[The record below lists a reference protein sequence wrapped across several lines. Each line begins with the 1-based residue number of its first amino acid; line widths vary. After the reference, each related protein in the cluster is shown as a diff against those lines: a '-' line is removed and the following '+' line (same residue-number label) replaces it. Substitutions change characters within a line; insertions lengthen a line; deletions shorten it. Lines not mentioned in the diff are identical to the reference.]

1 MDKTPF
7 EVFESEVKRLEGR
20 MGRRDEGRRLKDG
33 ASLAVSTAQS
43 RSAVQKF
50 AAGIVSD
57 PKRLANFQV
66 SAAGRD
72 PVLLA
77 AIAGPRAMANLS
89 GVAVA
94 DGRKPDILEKI
105 AAKAARDHLELASK
119 NPALAA
125 RREAQWQSQR
135 KVMSRGFM
143 AGALREVSDT
153 YVRSVSQT
161 ISAGQNGRASVAP
174 VPGWRPEGAFRS
186 MATLSPQMAAVQG
199 PVQAQSRV
207 PKEFR
212 DNPVLNRSFA
222 RAALAAQLADSR
234 AGVAGSAVGFR
245 QAFRKYYAASVDAV
259 TRATNRV
266 GAGLDAAA
274 SRARRG
280 REAVVS
286 GARAGRDGVR
296 DGARAA
302 GRSVA
307 AGGRAVRDGSAAGG
321 RAVRDGAA
329 AGGRA
334 VRDGVAAGSREV
346 RDRAAAGG
354 RVVRDG
360 LTAGGRAVKAGGARA
375 VGAGVAAGGQAI
387 DRFDRFM
394 ERTERKAAALVVG
407 GAVAARLG
415 VVNMVSR
422 AATNIASAASRVVG
436 NAVTNPV
443 AMARFQKQLKSHM
456 QEGPE
461 ATKSFLSKTLSS
473 KSGRSVA
480 MKAGLDKM
488 TIAAALGPKD
498 LETGL
503 RGHPLFGVVVNR
515 DPGAEELYRRGG
527 SRVALSSLSRGR
539 AAGLGLGAESAS
551 LAASEVDLLRAFGDC
566 AQSRD
571 ERCLDARGQLV
582 GGTRTLRN
590 HFVDPNLASLTRSGP
605 PSSPLQDDPEFRDLR
620 EELCARSAGYSSGS
634 DCPDMKFAEHAQEVR
649 DISNNDFVLECARDG
664 KLFDSDREGVLKLV
678 RDNRL
683 PDRDLNQSTL
693 LELEKTRDSV
703 MEGGRNAK
711 LVRDAR
717 ADEFDDS
724 RRSALSVLDDDW
736 ASGRRGE
743 GLEPVAG
750 EDKRSPVPTPMQR
763 QFAAERVAD
772 LRLALS
778 PAAQAD
784 ARENGIDSVNPRNAS
799 DRVVLRDIEICRE
812 TISDYEQSKGNPDYA
827 RDKARDKRSAP
838 ASERSDRASRS
849 AADAPAAPSTPASRE
864 GVPAASAPPAE
875 KGRAANAA
883 RPAEPPRAARSDPA
897 PAVASPASA
906 ASPDVVASPAAK
918 PSAGPPRAAA
928 PEPQKPVAGRS
939 AASPAAPEPEKAAR
953 AAAAAS
959 KPAPAPA
966 QAARGHAAGEPKVG
980 DQPARA
986 GGRAAKSAPAP
997 AQPARANAPSN
1008 PKVEKKLAS
1017 AIVLRV
1023 AGKERRAA
1031 NVIKQVVRNHA
1042 DHFTTDAARQKV
1054 CQGAEKHARAVLKG
1068 RKLPEGANLSLDP
1081 SRLQAPRAQQ
1091 RTSASPAAR
1100 GAASAGRASSQ
1111 SGQRKPAAAAA
1122 RKAVQ
1127 PAKRVSGGPSA
1138 PGGAA
1143 GSRASRAA
1151 SGGRDAAASG
1161 DSPAFAPPNRAAFKR
1176 GGASDRAPVARPSVA
1191 GAPAPPA
1198 PAKDKGQDRPAAAS
1212 QR

>member
-105 AAKAARDHLELASK
+105 AAKAAREHLELASK

-153 YVRSVSQT
+153 YVKSVSQT

-186 MATLSPQMAAVQG
+186 MGTLSPQMAAVQG

-286 GARAGRDGVR
+286 GARAGRDGVL
-296 DGARAA
+296 DGARAT
-302 GRSVA
+302 GRGV
-307 AGGRAVRDGSAAGG
+307 AAGG

-334 VRDGVAAGSREV
+334 VRDGVAAG
-346 RDRAAAGG
+346 
-354 RVVRDG
+354 
-360 LTAGGRAVKAGGARA
+360 GRAVKAGAAGGARA
-375 VGAGVAAGGQAI
+375 VGEGF
-387 DRFDRFM
+387 DRGARAVGEGFDRFEHFVARM
-394 ERTERKAAALVVG
+394 DRKATALVVG
-407 GAVAARLG
+407 GVVAARVG

-422 AATNIASAASRVVG
+422 AATNIARAASRVVG

-456 QEGPE
+456 KEGPE

-503 RGHPLFGVVVNR
+503 RGHSLFGALANR
-515 DPGAEELYRRGG
+515 DPGAEELYRRDG
-527 SRVALSSLSRGR
+527 SRVGLSSLSRGR

-571 ERCLDARGQLV
+571 ERCLDARGQLA

-664 KLFDSDREGVLKLV
+664 KLFDSDSQGVLKLV
-678 RDNRL
+678 RENRL

-693 LELEKTRDSV
+693 LELEKARDSV

-736 ASGRRGE
+736 AGGRSGE

-750 EDKRSPVPTPMQR
+750 EDKRSPIPTPMQR

-784 ARENGIDSVNPRNAS
+784 ARENGLDSVNPRNAS

-812 TISDYEQSKGNPDYA
+812 TISDYELSKGNPDHA

-838 ASERSDRASRS
+838 APERSDRASRS

-864 GVPAASAPPAE
+864 GAPAASAPPAE
-875 KGRAANAA
+875 KDRAANAA

-897 PAVASPASA
+897 PAVAPAVASPGSA
-906 ASPDVVASPAAK
+906 ASPDAAAPPAAK

-928 PEPQKPVAGRS
+928 PESQKPVAAPS
-939 AASPAAPEPEKAAR
+939 AASPAAPEPQKAAR
-953 AAAAAS
+953 AAGAAS

-966 QAARGHAAGEPKVG
+966 QAAQGHAAGERKVG

-986 GGRAAKSAPAP
+986 GVPAAKSAPAP
-997 AQPARANAPSN
+997 AQPARANAPSD

-1054 CQGAEKHARAVLKG
+1054 CRGAEEHARAVLKG

-1081 SRLQAPRAQQ
+1081 LKLQAPRAQQ

-1100 GAASAGRASSQ
+1100 GAASAGRASFR

-1138 PGGAA
+1138 PGGSA

-1151 SGGRDAAASG
+1151 SGGRDAAVSG

-1176 GGASDRAPVARPSVA
+1176 GGASDRAPVARPSA
-1191 GAPAPPA
+1191 GGAPASPA
-1198 PAKDKGQDRPAAAS
+1198 PAKDKGQDRPATAT

>member
-43 RSAVQKF
+43 RSAVRKF

-57 PKRLANFQV
+57 PRRLANFQV

-153 YVRSVSQT
+153 YVKSVSQT

-186 MATLSPQMAAVQG
+186 MGTLSPQMAAVQG

-245 QAFRKYYAASVDAV
+245 QAFRKYYAASVDTV

-280 REAVVS
+280 REAVAS
-286 GARAGRDGVR
+286 GARAARDGVR
-296 DGARAA
+296 DGTRAA

-307 AGGRAVRDGSAAGG
+307 AGGRAVRDGAAAGG

-334 VRDGVAAGSREV
+334 VRDGV
-346 RDRAAAGG
+346 
-354 RVVRDG
+354 
-360 LTAGGRAVKAGGARA
+360 TAGGRAVKAGAAGGARA

-394 ERTERKAAALVVG
+394 ERTARKVAALVVG
-407 GAVAARLG
+407 GAVAVRLG

-436 NAVTNPV
+436 NAVTSPLAV
-443 AMARFQKQLKSHM
+443 ARFQKQLKSHM
-456 QEGPE
+456 KEGPE
-461 ATKSFLSKTLSS
+461 ATKSFLSKTLTT
-473 KSGRSVA
+473 KSGRLVA
-480 MKAGLDKM
+480 MKAGLDRV
-488 TIAAALGPKD
+488 TIAAALGSTD
-498 LETGL
+498 LDTALQGRTISKVSDNFRAGPDDL
-503 RGHPLFGVVVNR
+503 RAR
-515 DPGAEELYRRGG
+515 DGA
-527 SRVALSSLSRGR
+527 VIDPSSLSPAR
-539 AAGLGLGAESAS
+539 ATSLGLVGSSAA
-551 LAASEVDLLRAFGDC
+551 LATSQTDLLRAFADR
-566 AQSRD
+566 AQGRD
-571 ERCLDARGQLV
+571 DQYRSLV
-582 GGTRTLRN
+582 KAG
-590 HFVDPNLASLTRSGP
+590 ASY
-605 PSSPLQDDPEFRDLR
+605 PLQADPEFRDLR
-620 EELCARSAGYSSGS
+620 EDLCARSAGYASAS
-634 DCPDMKFAEHAQEVR
+634 DCPDMKFAEHAEK
-649 DISNNDFVLECARDG
+649 AH
-664 KLFDSDREGVLKLV
+664 
-678 RDNRL
+678 
-683 PDRDLNQSTL
+683 DLNRSAGARWTPDGSARFVGNANDANEQAFTAID
-693 LELEKTRDSV
+693 KARVSV
-703 MEGGRNAK
+703 IEGGRNAK

-724 RRSALSVLDDDW
+724 RRSVLSVLDDDW
-736 ASGRRGE
+736 AGGRRGE

-750 EDKRSPVPTPMQR
+750 EDKRSPVPTVMQR

-778 PAAQAD
+778 PAGQAD
-784 ARENGIDSVNPRNAS
+784 ARENGIDSVKPRNAS
-799 DRVVLRDIEICRE
+799 DRVVLRDIQICRE

-838 ASERSDRASRS
+838 APERSDRASRS

-864 GVPAASAPPAE
+864 GAPAASAPPAE
-875 KGRAANAA
+875 KDRAAEGA
-883 RPAEPPRAARSDPA
+883 RPAEPTPRAARSDSA
-897 PAVASPASA
+897 PVVVSPVSA
-906 ASPDVVASPAAK
+906 ASPDAPAPSAPK

-928 PEPQKPVAGRS
+928 PEPQKPVAARS
-939 AASPAAPEPEKAAR
+939 AAAPAAPEPQKAADPQKPAR
-953 AAAAAS
+953 AGAAAS

-966 QAARGHAAGEPKVG
+966 QAAQGHAVGEPKVG

-986 GGRAAKSAPAP
+986 GAPAAKSAPAP
-997 AQPARANAPSN
+997 AQAARANAPSD

-1100 GAASAGRASSQ
+1100 GAASTGRASSQ

-1138 PGGAA
+1138 PGGSA
-1143 GSRASRAA
+1143 GSRPSRAA

>member
-77 AIAGPRAMANLS
+77 AIAGPRATANLS

-143 AGALREVSDT
+143 AGSLREVSDT
-153 YVRSVSQT
+153 YVKSVSQT
-161 ISAGQNGRASVAP
+161 ISAGQNGRAGVAP

-186 MATLSPQMAAVQG
+186 MGTLSPQMAAVQG

-302 GRSVA
+302 GRSVV
-307 AGGRAVRDGSAAGG
+307 AGGRAVRDGAAAGG

-334 VRDGVAAGSREV
+334 VRDGAA
-346 RDRAAAGG
+346 
-354 RVVRDG
+354 
-360 LTAGGRAVKAGGARA
+360 AGGRAVKAGVVGGARA
-375 VGAGVAAGGQAI
+375 VGAGVGRGGQAI
-387 DRFDRFM
+387 DRFDLFIA
-394 ERTERKAAALVVG
+394 RTAHKAEALVVG

-422 AATNIASAASRVVG
+422 AATNIARAASRVVG

-473 KSGRSVA
+473 NSGRLVA
-480 MKAGLDKM
+480 MKAGLDRV
-488 TIAAALGPKD
+488 TVAAALGSSD
-498 LETGL
+498 LDTALQGRSISHVSDNFRAAPHTL
-503 RGHPLFGVVVNR
+503 RAR
-515 DPGAEELYRRGG
+515 DG
-527 SRVALSSLSRGR
+527 SVIDPSSLSPAR
-539 AAGLGLGAESAS
+539 ATSLGLAGSSAA
-551 LAASEVDLLRAFGDC
+551 LATSQTDLLRAFGDA
-566 AQSRD
+566 AQGRD
-571 ERCLDARGQLV
+571 DYYRDV
-582 GGTRTLRN
+582 VKGGKG
-590 HFVDPNLASLTRSGP
+590 FY
-605 PSSPLQDDPEFRDLR
+605 PLQADPEFRDLR
-620 EELCARSAGYSSGS
+620 EDLCARSAGYASAS
-634 DCPDMKFAEHAQEVR
+634 DCPDMKFAEHAEK
-649 DISNNDFVLECARDG
+649 A
-664 KLFDSDREGVLKLV
+664 
-678 RDNRL
+678 
-683 PDRDLNQSTL
+683 RDLNRSAGAKWTPDGSARFPGNANDPNEKAFA
-693 LELEKTRDSV
+693 ELDNARGSV
-703 MEGGRNAK
+703 IEGGRNAK

-724 RRSALSVLDDDW
+724 RRSVLSVLDDDW
-736 ASGRRGE
+736 AGGRRGE
-743 GLEPVAG
+743 GLELVAG
-750 EDKRSPVPTPMQR
+750 EDKRSSRFRPPCSVSSRRSVSPT
-763 QFAAERVAD
+763 

-812 TISDYEQSKGNPDYA
+812 TISDYELSKGNPDYA

-838 ASERSDRASRS
+838 APERSDRASRS

-864 GVPAASAPPAE
+864 GAPAASAPPAE
-875 KGRAANAA
+875 KGRAADAA
-883 RPAEPPRAARSDPA
+883 RPAEPPPRAARSDPA
-897 PAVASPASA
+897 PAVASPVSA
-906 ASPDVVASPAAK
+906 ASPDATALPCGEAV
-918 PSAGPPRAAA
+918 GRAAA
-928 PEPQKPVAGRS
+928 R
-939 AASPAAPEPEKAAR
+939 
-953 AAAAAS
+953 
-959 KPAPAPA
+959 
-966 QAARGHAAGEPKVG
+966 
-980 DQPARA
+980 
-986 GGRAAKSAPAP
+986 
-997 AQPARANAPSN
+997 
-1008 PKVEKKLAS
+1008 
-1017 AIVLRV
+1017 
-1023 AGKERRAA
+1023 
-1031 NVIKQVVRNHA
+1031 
-1042 DHFTTDAARQKV
+1042 
-1054 CQGAEKHARAVLKG
+1054 C
-1068 RKLPEGANLSLDP
+1068 
-1081 SRLQAPRAQQ
+1081 
-1091 RTSASPAAR
+1091 
-1100 GAASAGRASSQ
+1100 
-1111 SGQRKPAAAAA
+1111 
-1122 RKAVQ
+1122 
-1127 PAKRVSGGPSA
+1127 
-1138 PGGAA
+1138 
-1143 GSRASRAA
+1143 GSRASEACGRPQRCVP
-1151 SGGRDAAASG
+1151 GG
-1161 DSPAFAPPNRAAFKR
+1161 P
-1176 GGASDRAPVARPSVA
+1176 
-1191 GAPAPPA
+1191 
-1198 PAKDKGQDRPAAAS
+1198 
-1212 QR
+1212 

>member
-143 AGALREVSDT
+143 AGSLREVSDT
-153 YVRSVSQT
+153 YVKSVSQT

-186 MATLSPQMAAVQG
+186 MGTLSPQMAAVQG

-286 GARAGRDGVR
+286 GGRAGRDGVR

-302 GRSVA
+302 GRSVV
-307 AGGRAVRDGSAAGG
+307 AGGRVVRDGAAAGG

-334 VRDGVAAGSREV
+334 VRDGVS
-346 RDRAAAGG
+346 
-354 RVVRDG
+354 
-360 LTAGGRAVKAGGARA
+360 AGGRAVKAGAVGGARA
-375 VGAGVAAGGQAI
+375 VGAGVVAGGQAI
-387 DRFDRFM
+387 DRFDRFIA
-394 ERTERKAAALVVG
+394 RTARKAEALVVG

-422 AATNIASAASRVVG
+422 AATNIARAASRVVG

-473 KSGRSVA
+473 RSGRSVA
-480 MKAGLDKM
+480 MKAGLDRV
-488 TIAAALGPKD
+488 TIAAALGSRD
-498 LETGL
+498 LDTALQGRGLSNVTGNYVAGREDL
-503 RGHPLFGVVVNR
+503 RDR
-515 DPGAEELYRRGG
+515 DG
-527 SRVALSSLSRGR
+527 SLIDPSSSR
-539 AAGLGLGAESAS
+539 AQATTLGLAGSSAS
-551 LAASEVDLLRAFGDC
+551 PAASQTDLLRAFADS
-566 AQSRD
+566 AQGRD
-571 ERCLDARGQLV
+571 DRSPDV
-582 GGTRTLRN
+582 GKSGA
-590 HFVDPNLASLTRSGP
+590 ASF
-605 PSSPLQDDPEFRDLR
+605 PLQSDPEFRQLR
-620 EELCARSAGYSSGS
+620 EDLCARSAGFSSTR
-634 DCPDMKFAEHAQEVR
+634 DCPDMNFGDHAAKALELKRSDTRLQLDGARVVGHLDPATAKATKDLDEVR
-649 DISNNDFVLECARDG
+649 ANVMS
-664 KLFDSDREGVLKLV
+664 EG
-678 RDNRL
+678 R
-683 PDRDLNQSTL
+683 S
-693 LELEKTRDSV
+693 
-703 MEGGRNAK
+703 AK

-724 RRSALSVLDDDW
+724 RRSVLSVLDDDW
-736 ASGRRGE
+736 AGARTGE

-750 EDKRSPVPTPMQR
+750 EDKRSPVPTRMQR

-784 ARENGIDSVNPRNAS
+784 ARENGIDSVKPRDAS
-799 DRVVLRDIEICRE
+799 DRVVMRDIEICRE
-812 TISDYEQSKGNPDYA
+812 TISDYEQSRGNPDYA
-827 RDKARDKRSAP
+827 RDKRSDPAP
-838 ASERSDRASRS
+838 ERSGGTSRS
-849 AADAPAAPSTPASRE
+849 ASDAPAARSTSASRE
-864 GVPAASAPPAE
+864 AAPAAAAPPAE
-875 KGRAANAA
+875 KDRAAKAA
-883 RPAEPPRAARSDPA
+883 TPAAPPRSVRSEPA

-906 ASPDVVASPAAK
+906 GSRGASAPVAAK
-918 PSAGPPRAAA
+918 PSVAPPRPAVAEPQKPAAARAAAPPAARESQKPARAAA
-928 PEPQKPVAGRS
+928 PEPQKP
-939 AASPAAPEPEKAAR
+939 AR
-953 AAAAAS
+953 AAAPAS
-959 KPAPAPA
+959 KAAPAPAQAARANASSAPKVGEKPARAAAPVSKAAPAPAPA
-966 QAARGHAAGEPKVG
+966 QAARAT
-980 DQPARA
+980 
-986 GGRAAKSAPAP
+986 
-997 AQPARANAPSN
+997 APSD

-1161 DSPAFAPPNRAAFKR
+1161 ESPAFAPPNRAAFKR

>member
-72 PVLLA
+72 PVLFA

-143 AGALREVSDT
+143 AGSLREVSDT
-153 YVRSVSQT
+153 YVKSVSQT

-186 MATLSPQMAAVQG
+186 MGTLSPQMAAVQG

-280 REAVVS
+280 REAVAS
-286 GARAGRDGVR
+286 GARAARDGVR

-302 GRSVA
+302 GRSV
-307 AGGRAVRDGSAAGG
+307 VAGG

-329 AGGRA
+329 ADGRA
-334 VRDGVAAGSREV
+334 VREGV
-346 RDRAAAGG
+346 
-354 RVVRDG
+354 
-360 LTAGGRAVKAGGARA
+360 TAGGRAVKAGAAGGARA
-375 VGAGVAAGGQAI
+375 VGEGF
-387 DRFDRFM
+387 DRGARAVGEGFDRFEHFVARM
-394 ERTERKAAALVVG
+394 DRKATALVVG
-407 GAVAARLG
+407 GVVAARVG

-422 AATNIASAASRVVG
+422 AATNIARAASRVVG

-473 KSGRSVA
+473 RSGRSVA
-480 MKAGLDKM
+480 MKAGLDRV
-488 TIAAALGPKD
+488 TIAAALGSRD
-498 LETGL
+498 LDTALQGRGLSNVTGNYVAGREDL
-503 RGHPLFGVVVNR
+503 RDR
-515 DPGAEELYRRGG
+515 DG
-527 SRVALSSLSRGR
+527 SLIDPSSSR
-539 AAGLGLGAESAS
+539 AQATTLGLAGSSAS
-551 LAASEVDLLRAFGDC
+551 PAASQTDLLRAFADS
-566 AQSRD
+566 AQGRD
-571 ERCLDARGQLV
+571 DRSPDV
-582 GGTRTLRN
+582 GKSGA
-590 HFVDPNLASLTRSGP
+590 ASF
-605 PSSPLQDDPEFRDLR
+605 PLQSDPEFRQLR
-620 EELCARSAGYSSGS
+620 EDLCARSAGFSSTRY
-634 DCPDMKFAEHAQEVR
+634 CPDMNFGDHAAKALELKRSDTRLQLDGARVVGHLDPATAKATKDLDEVR
-649 DISNNDFVLECARDG
+649 ANVMS
-664 KLFDSDREGVLKLV
+664 EG
-678 RDNRL
+678 R
-683 PDRDLNQSTL
+683 S
-693 LELEKTRDSV
+693 
-703 MEGGRNAK
+703 AK

-724 RRSALSVLDDDW
+724 RRSVLSVLDDDW
-736 ASGRRGE
+736 AGARTGE

-750 EDKRSPVPTPMQR
+750 EDKRSPVPTRMQR

-784 ARENGIDSVNPRNAS
+784 ARENGIDSVKPRDAS
-799 DRVVLRDIEICRE
+799 DRVVMRDIEICRE
-812 TISDYEQSKGNPDYA
+812 TISDYEQSRGNPDYA
-827 RDKARDKRSAP
+827 RDKRSDPAP
-838 ASERSDRASRS
+838 ERSGGTSRS
-849 AADAPAAPSTPASRE
+849 ASDAPAARSTSASRE
-864 GVPAASAPPAE
+864 AAPAAAAPPAE
-875 KGRAANAA
+875 KDRAAKAA
-883 RPAEPPRAARSDPA
+883 TPAAPPRSVRSEPA

-906 ASPDVVASPAAK
+906 GSRGASAPVAAK
-918 PSAGPPRAAA
+918 PSVAPPRPAVAEPQKPAAARAAAPPAARESQKPARAAASAAPVPQKPARAAA
-928 PEPQKPVAGRS
+928 PEPQKP
-939 AASPAAPEPEKAAR
+939 AR
-953 AAAAAS
+953 AAAPAS
-959 KPAPAPA
+959 KAAPAPAQAARANASSAPKVGEKPARAAAPVSKAAPAPAPA
-966 QAARGHAAGEPKVG
+966 QAARAT
-980 DQPARA
+980 
-986 GGRAAKSAPAP
+986 
-997 AQPARANAPSN
+997 APSD

-1161 DSPAFAPPNRAAFKR
+1161 ESPAFAPPNRAAFKR

>member
-153 YVRSVSQT
+153 YVKSVSQT

-186 MATLSPQMAAVQG
+186 MGTLSPQMAAAQG

-280 REAVVS
+280 REAVIS

-302 GRSVA
+302 GRSVV
-307 AGGRAVRDGSAAGG
+307 AGGRAVRDAAADGGRAVRDGVVAGGRAVHDGAVASG

-334 VRDGVAAGSREV
+334 VRDGV
-346 RDRAAAGG
+346 
-354 RVVRDG
+354 
-360 LTAGGRAVKAGGARA
+360 TAGGRAVKVGAAGGARA

-387 DRFDRFM
+387 DRFDRFI

-422 AATNIASAASRVVG
+422 AATNIVCAASRVVG
-436 NAVTNPV
+436 NAVTSPI
-443 AMARFQKQLKSHM
+443 AISRFQKQLKSHM
-456 QEGPE
+456 KEGPE

-473 KSGRSVA
+473 NSGRLVA
-480 MKAGLDKM
+480 MKAGLDRV
-488 TIAAALGPKD
+488 TVAAALGSSD
-498 LETGL
+498 LDTALQGRTISKVSENFRAGPDTL
-503 RGHPLFGVVVNR
+503 RAR
-515 DPGAEELYRRGG
+515 DG
-527 SRVALSSLSRGR
+527 SVIDPSSLSPAR
-539 AAGLGLGAESAS
+539 ATSLGLAGSSAS
-551 LAASEVDLLRAFGDC
+551 LATSQTDLLRAFADR
-566 AQSRD
+566 AQGRD
-571 ERCLDARGQLV
+571 DQY
-582 GGTRTLRN
+582 RTLIKAGARY
-590 HFVDPNLASLTRSGP
+590 
-605 PSSPLQDDPEFRDLR
+605 PLQVDPEFRDLR
-620 EELCARSAGYSSGS
+620 EDLCARSAGYASAR
-634 DCPDMKFAEHAQEVR
+634 DCPDMKFAEHAEK
-649 DISNNDFVLECARDG
+649 AH
-664 KLFDSDREGVLKLV
+664 
-678 RDNRL
+678 
-683 PDRDLNQSTL
+683 DLNRSPGARWTPDGSARVL
-693 LELEKTRDSV
+693 GNPNDANEKAFAELDKARDSV
-703 MEGGRNAK
+703 IEGGRNAK

-724 RRSALSVLDDDW
+724 RRSVLSVLDDDW
-736 ASGRRGE
+736 AGGRRGE

-784 ARENGIDSVNPRNAS
+784 ARENGIDSVKPRNAS

-827 RDKARDKRSAP
+827 RDNARDKPSAP
-838 ASERSDRASRS
+838 APERSDRASRS

-864 GVPAASAPPAE
+864 GAPAASAPPAE
-875 KGRAANAA
+875 KGRAAEAA
-883 RPAEPPRAARSDPA
+883 RPAEAKPRAARSAA
-897 PAVASPASA
+897 PAVASPVSA
-906 ASPDVVASPAAK
+906 ASRDEAAPSAAK

-928 PEPQKPVAGRS
+928 PEPQKPVAARA
-939 AASPAAPEPEKAAR
+939 AASPAAPEPQNAARAAASAAPEPQKAAR
-953 AAAAAS
+953 AAVAAS
-959 KPAPAPA
+959 KPASALVE
-966 QAARGHAAGEPKVG
+966 AARGPAAGDPKVG

-986 GGRAAKSAPAP
+986 GAPAAKSVPAP
-997 AQPARANAPSN
+997 AQAARANALSD

-1054 CQGAEKHARAVLKG
+1054 CQGAEKHARTVLKG

-1081 SRLQAPRAQQ
+1081 SKLQAPRAQQ

-1100 GAASAGRASSQ
+1100 GAASAGRASSR

-1138 PGGAA
+1138 PGGSA
-1143 GSRASRAA
+1143 GSRPSRAA